1 MFKLRYYLNV
11 RTDQTKEK
19 ASQCGLGYCTSKGRY
34 DFELGV
40 YEKNTLD
47 LLEGIEMASELR

>member
-1 MFKLRYYLNV
+1 M
-11 RTDQTKEK
+11 
-19 ASQCGLGYCTSKGRY
+19 GLGYCTSKGSY

-40 YEKNTLD
+40 YGNHTLN